1 MHVIRAYLKKLLLEL
16 YILDRHTELWCQ
28 IFFFLRVM
36 VKQVWEILPLAFH
49 SQNIPFLKYHSLIA
63 TSYYISFS
71 TLHTFIAATLLLPCD
86 PWAWQVRNLRTGI
99 MPHWK
104 SPSPSCPLWNTHTHN
119 TVLHT
124 HMNCLVHIGCVCM
137 LTLEWKLTQKVS
149 FTHELIWNRTDTTC
163 GYGRWSAAQT
173 WEFAEILGKEVWT
186 WNLN

>member
-1 MHVIRAYLKKLLLEL
+1 MVS
-16 YILDRHTELWCQ
+16 D
-28 IFFFLRVM
+28 FFFLRVM

-71 TLHTFIAATLLLPCD
+71 TLHTLIAAALLLPCD

-124 HMNCLVHIGCVCM
+124 HMNCLVHTGCVCM

-163 GYGRWSAAQT
+163 GYGRWSEAQT